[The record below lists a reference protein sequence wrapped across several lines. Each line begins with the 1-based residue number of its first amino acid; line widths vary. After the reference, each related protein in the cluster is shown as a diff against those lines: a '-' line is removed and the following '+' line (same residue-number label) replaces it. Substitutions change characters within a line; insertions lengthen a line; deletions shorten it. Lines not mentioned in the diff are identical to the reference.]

1 MNKYDKKALIFFS
14 ILYLFFVVLV
24 FVGALSH
31 IRHGIE
37 DNLEGGK
44 KPLDNIVII
53 KIDDDSINKIGRWP
67 WNREVFAELL
77 NKTNDAKA
85 IGIDVSFFES
95 SINDGN
101 LNATLKEMNNVILAA
116 EINGDKL
123 YKPIFEAEFGYVNL
137 KTDDDGIT
145 RKVETSISNEYKPF
159 AFKIY
164 EKSRNKEVSA
174 NLGRYKINFVGNPGS
189 FNSISLFDVLQN
201 NLNFENKIV
210 LVGATAPDLHDN
222 YFVPTSEGIPMPGVE
237 IHANILQNLI
247 LDDFV
252 KEQNRAITAFLILV
266 LGFLCTFVVS
276 RMKIYYVI
284 PIVVAFI
291 IVNTLIGIYVFS
303 KFNYLIDLF
312 FVPLAAIIFTGAGVG
327 LNYLEEKKQNT
338 YITNAFGKYVSKD
351 LLNEII
357 SKRHEL
363 KLGGTKRNVTIF
375 FSDIRGFTSI
385 SEKLS
390 PEELVSFVNEY
401 LTDMTKIIM
410 KYSGTVDKFIG
421 DAIMA
426 FWNAPLDEKDHA
438 ELACKSAVEQ
448 YKKLEELKKKFA
460 NRNLPH
466 IEIGCG
472 INTGDAIIGNV
483 GSEDRFDYT
492 ALGDNVNLASRLESL
507 TKLYGVDI
515 IISESTY
522 GIVKD
527 KFKCRKLDNVKVK
540 GKKIPITIYE
550 LCVDY
555 DENFVGQFEKAL
567 ELYFDSKFSLAKK
580 EFEKTLKMKTED
592 ESCKLFI
599 DRCAEY
605 IKSPPEKDWGGA
617 FEMTHK

>member
-1 MNKYDKKALIFFS
+1 MNKYDKNTLIFFS

-189 FNSISLFDVLQN
+189 FNSISLFDVLKN
-201 NLNFENKIV
+201 NLSFENKIV

-222 YFVPTSEGIPMPGVE
+222 FFVPTSEGIPMPGVE

-247 LDDFV
+247 LDNFV
-252 KEQNRAITAFLILV
+252 QKQSREILFLIV
-266 LGFLCTFVVS
+266 LISGIFGFFILS
-276 RMKIYYVI
+276 RLKIYYSIFIALSLVI
-284 PIVVAFI
+284 VYTFISISLFSRYNYLQDLIYFLLSI
-291 IVNTLIGIYVFS
+291 IV
-303 KFNYLIDLF
+303 
-312 FVPLAAIIFTGAGVG
+312 
-327 LNYLEEKKQNT
+327 
-338 YITNAFGKYVSKD
+338 
-351 LLNEII
+351 
-357 SKRHEL
+357 
-363 KLGGTKRNVTIF
+363 
-375 FSDIRGFTSI
+375 
-385 SEKLS
+385 
-390 PEELVSFVNEY
+390 
-401 LTDMTKIIM
+401 
-410 KYSGTVDKFIG
+410 
-421 DAIMA
+421 
-426 FWNAPLDEKDHA
+426 
-438 ELACKSAVEQ
+438 
-448 YKKLEELKKKFA
+448 
-460 NRNLPH
+460 
-466 IEIGCG
+466 
-472 INTGDAIIGNV
+472 
-483 GSEDRFDYT
+483 
-492 ALGDNVNLASRLESL
+492 
-507 TKLYGVDI
+507 
-515 IISESTY
+515 
-522 GIVKD
+522 
-527 KFKCRKLDNVKVK
+527 
-540 GKKIPITIYE
+540 
-550 LCVDY
+550 
-555 DENFVGQFEKAL
+555 
-567 ELYFDSKFSLAKK
+567 
-580 EFEKTLKMKTED
+580 
-592 ESCKLFI
+592 
-599 DRCAEY
+599 
-605 IKSPPEKDWGGA
+605 
-617 FEMTHK
+617 